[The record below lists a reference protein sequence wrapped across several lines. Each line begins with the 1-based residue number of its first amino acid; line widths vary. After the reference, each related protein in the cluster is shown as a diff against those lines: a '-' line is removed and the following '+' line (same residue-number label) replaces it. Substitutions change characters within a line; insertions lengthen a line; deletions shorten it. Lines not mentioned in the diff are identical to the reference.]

1 MCAVKRIGLATS
13 SGLPDL
19 HVDDQPL
26 LAALPGAE
34 PVIWDDPDV
43 DWGAYDLVVVRSC
56 WDYTLRRD
64 EFLAWARTVPR
75 LVNPVEVLAWNTDK
89 TYLRDLEA
97 GGVPIV
103 PTSFTGPEDQV
114 FWPSVPSEPRRWV
127 VVKPT
132 VSAGARDT
140 WLTQDVMS
148 RVEQL
153 RQAGRTA
160 MVQPYLAAI
169 ETEGETSVVFL
180 GGVYSHGARK
190 APLLAR
196 EGGDGVA
203 PDPDDDDAIMT
214 PRTPT
219 AAQIEVATLAM
230 DAIPGECLYG
240 RVDLVPGDDGA
251 PLVLELEIT
260 EPSLFLR
267 QAPGSAER
275 LAAALLAR
283 AG

>member
-1 MCAVKRIGLATS
+1 MRVALATS
-13 SGLPDL
+13 SDFPDL
-19 HVDDQPL
+19 YVDDQPL
-26 LAALPGAE
+26 LAALPGSE
-34 PVIWDDPDV
+34 PVVWDSGP

-56 WDYTLRRD
+56 WDYTLRRE
-64 EFLAWARTVPR
+64 EFLAWARSVPR
-75 LVNPVEVLAWNTDK
+75 LVNSYETLAWNTDK
-89 TYLRDLEA
+89 TYLRDLETA
-97 GGVPIV
+97 GVPIV
-103 PTSFTGPEDQV
+103 PTTFV
-114 FWPSVPSEPRRWV
+114 EPPDPGALQPVVLRDPPGEKVLR

-140 WLTQDVMS
+140 WLTDDPLAAVA
-148 RVEQL
+148 RL
-153 RQAGRTA
+153 HRTGRTA
-160 MVQPYLAAI
+160 MLQHYLPRI

-190 APLLAR
+190 APLLVR
-196 EGGDGVA
+196 EDGKETA

-219 AAQIEVATLAM
+219 ARQIEVARLAM
-230 DAIPGECLYG
+230 GAVPGNCLYG

-251 PLVLELEIT
+251 PLVLEVEVT

-275 LAAALLAR
+275 LAAVLR
-283 AG
+283 AHAG